1 METSSLNVDLHPD
14 YVRCEIKG
22 KITQL
27 VIPEEILVEQSKVQ
41 RSQTTGALVVTCM
54 KVDAEQI
61 KAKQD
66 KYAQIKADAEKRLKL
81 KELDKPIEKEN
92 VGANQTLKDWEKTV
106 ETKPAAKKDKPAFV
120 PDFSP
125 DDVPP
130 LE

>member
-14 YVRCEIKG
+14 YLRCEIKG

-27 VIPEEILVEQSKVQ
+27 IIPEEILVEQSKVQ

-54 KVDAEQI
+54 KADAAQI

-66 KYAQIKADAEKRLKL
+66 KYAKIKADAEKRLKQ
-81 KELDKPIEKEN
+81 KELDKPIEKVNIE
-92 VGANQTLKDWEKTV
+92 VNQTLKDWEKTV
-106 ETKPAAKKDKPAFV
+106 ESKPAAKKDKPEFV
-120 PDFSP
+120 PDFSL
-125 DDVPP
+125 DEVPP